1 MLFLQY
7 PFRAKLQNI
16 QKDLTA
22 LVRAFVKIE
31 KKQNKRTAV
40 VQLLSFC
47 EV

>member
-1 MLFLQY
+1 MRCLALDIGGTKI
-7 PFRAKLQNI
+7 AA
-16 QKDLTA
+16 A
-22 LVRAFVKIE
+22 LVKNGESE